1 MMDVYNKI
9 KMATPKYLP
18 LVAVATSIAL
28 VGVPMIGL
36 GGGQQA
42 TMRLTLNVSPSSSFK
57 VQNAADLAPSG
68 FSAMSP
74 PAPVL
79 FINSPPV
86 MPQVVVEVS
95 VDVAGPATSKPTGD
109 LGGEFGAQDGG
120 NGGKQV
126 ALKDLG
132 VAPPPL
138 ATRRDGSD
146 LKEAFERAAGE
157 IIYRLDL
164 LNKINVGRDLPVVVS
179 INL

>member
-1 MMDVYNKI
+1 
-9 KMATPKYLP
+9 MALAAVP
-18 LVAVATSIAL
+18 L
-28 VGVPMIGL
+28 IGL
-36 GGGQQA
+36 GGSQQA
-42 TMRLTLNVSPSSSFK
+42 TMRLTINVSPSSSFK

-68 FSAMSP
+68 FTAMSA

-79 FINSPPV
+79 VISTLPV
-86 MPQVVVEVS
+86 IPQVVVEVS
-95 VDVAGPATSKPTGD
+95 ADVAGPAISKPTGD
-109 LGGEFGAQDGG
+109 LSGEFGAEDGG
-120 NGGKQV
+120 DGGKQV
-126 ALKDLG
+126 SLKELG

-164 LNKINVGRDLPVVVS
+164 LKKVNVGRQSPVIIS